1 MNLLDFE
8 KQIFLNKPVFPKMWD
23 VRILTEE
30 NMQKFSNH
38 PLLTLPEDRNR
49 FLLEAGGSTCN
60 KIMIPCHFQGYFWTF
75 QTHEVFQAKIAE
87 RFSSRTTSNV
97 AQCWFAGT
105 TSCAIYMSCSHGR
118 NWQLFPVVHFRY
130 AGQICQ
136 LHPRPFTKNTKRVQI
151 PTGLL

>member
-60 KIMIPCHFQGYFWTF
+60 KIMIPCYFQGYF
-75 QTHEVFQAKIAE
+75 
-87 RFSSRTTSNV
+87 
-97 AQCWFAGT
+97 
-105 TSCAIYMSCSHGR
+105 
-118 NWQLFPVVHFRY
+118 
-130 AGQICQ
+130 
-136 LHPRPFTKNTKRVQI
+136 
-151 PTGLL
+151 